1 MGYSRD
7 TFNPETYIK
16 RGQSTKEM
24 HLSCLC
30 VLSEIIPK
38 LRGYESFSLIR
49 PPPTGPTE
57 FLCIHPV
64 GFDDDAKSQGHICG
78 HIRVA
83 H

>member
-16 RGQSTKEM
+16 RGQSKKEM
-24 HLSCLC
+24 HLSCSC

-38 LRGYESFSLIR
+38 LTGYESFSWIK

-57 FLCIHPV
+57 FLYIDPV
-64 GFDDDAKSQGHICG
+64 GI
-78 HIRVA
+78 VMM
-83 H
+83 